1 MLNKINVIDHL
12 ILLNVNIQSQEIH
25 IFINGFMSKELLGEV
40 LKADIR
46 KINNSILDGNLYY
59 YKTFV
64 KCKSKI
70 NIYEL
75 ANKCKEWALNK
86 GYMMK
91 IENHYLNS
99 TQIQIRKTMA
109 NSIYKEPWKKTFKS
123 EVEAIIEAAQFIFDN
138 NKGNYND

>member
-1 MLNKINVIDHL
+1 MI
-12 ILLNVNIQSQEIH
+12 
-25 IFINGFMSKELLGEV
+25 SKELLGEV

-75 ANKCKEWALNK
+75 AHKCKEWALSK
-86 GYMMK
+86 GY
-91 IENHYLNS
+91 IINS
-99 TQIQIRKTMA
+99 GATTS
-109 NSIYKEPWKKTFKS
+109 NDWSSTIYKVIKENPYIKELSNTWEQS
-123 EVEAIIEAAQFIFDN
+123 ENEAIFRACQWILDN
-138 NKGNYND
+138 KKEGN

>member
-1 MLNKINVIDHL
+1 MI
-12 ILLNVNIQSQEIH
+12 
-25 IFINGFMSKELLGEV
+25 SKELLGEV

-75 ANKCKEWALNK
+75 AHKCKEWAFRQ
-86 GYMMK
+86 GY
-91 IENHYLNS
+91 ELRNG
-99 TQIQIRKTMA
+99 R
-109 NSIYKEPWKKTFKS
+109 SIDVKEELCYFCEYKQERQLDYYDRDYFLADNESESIFKACQWILESKK
-123 EVEAIIEAAQFIFDN
+123 E
-138 NKGNYND
+138 GN